1 MQRATVAIS
10 CVAHVAAARATSAT
24 ATATQLLS
32 RPRANFVLQLERG
45 ADVVGPP
52 DARPDATD
60 RLRCEKRRKVFL
72 RKVLTVGPN
81 RVLKGAGV
89 LTFHTNLYKVKMAP
103 PSYTFQ

>member
-52 DARPDATD
+52 DATD
-60 RLRCEKRRKVFL
+60 RLSTCEKRRKVSE
-72 RKVLTVGPN
+72 KC
-81 RVLKGAGV
+81 
-89 LTFHTNLYKVKMAP
+89 
-103 PSYTFQ
+103 